1 MKKILFLADA
11 QKFNAGTLDFASFLC
26 RLQQSSLTG
35 VFVESTGQDPHYAV
49 LHQDIVYGGVMV
61 GIETPV
67 EQLKEE
73 RIRKN
78 IAFFEN
84 SCINRGL
91 AFETRSISAHAL
103 EQVLLES
110 RYADLILIDP
120 AMCFDDISS
129 TSPNTFVRKVLA
141 QSECPAIIMPE
152 HFTGLEEIIFAFD
165 GSPSSVFAIR
175 QFTLNFPQLAGK
187 PVSVVTANAA
197 KLVTAEEKQKM
208 QDWLERYYRHVSFHT
223 IEGESRSGLLEYV
236 LGREN
241 AMVIMGAYGR
251 GTLSSF
257 FSSSH
262 ADRLARYA
270 SKALFISHP

>member
-26 RLQQSSLTG
+26 RQQHSSLTG

-78 IAFFEN
+78 IAFFESN
-84 SCINRGL
+84 CINRGL
-91 AFETRSISAHAL
+91 AYEAIRLRGHAL
-103 EQVLLES
+103 DQLLLES

-120 AMCFDDISS
+120 AMCFNDISS
-129 TSPNTFVRKVLA
+129 TSPTSFVRKVLA
-141 QSECPAIIMPE
+141 HAECPAIIMPE
-152 HFTGLEEIIFAFD
+152 HFTGLDEIIFAYD
-165 GSPSSVFAIR
+165 GSPASVFAIR
-175 QFTLNFPQLAGK
+175 QFTYNFKELTSK
-187 PVSVVTANAA
+187 PITVVTANAA
-197 KLVTAEEKQKM
+197 TLVTAEEKQRM
-208 QDWLERYYRHVSFHT
+208 DDWLERHYRRLSYQS

-236 LGREN
+236 LSRNN

>member
-78 IAFFEN
+78 IAFFQN
-84 SCINRGL
+84 NCINRGL
-91 AFETRSISAHAL
+91 SFEAMSISGPAL

-129 TSPNTFVRKVLA
+129 TSPNSFVRKVLSQA
-141 QSECPAIIMPE
+141 ECPAVIMPE
-152 HFTGLEEIIFAFD
+152 HFGGLEEIVFAFD
-165 GSPSSVFAIR
+165 GSPASVFAIR
-175 QFTLNFPQLAGK
+175 QFTLNFPQLAAR
-187 PVSVVTANAA
+187 PVTVVTANAA
-197 KLVTAEEKQKM
+197 KLVTEEEKLKM
-208 QDWLERYYRHVSFHT
+208 QEWLERYYRNVVFHT
-223 IEGESRSGLLEYV
+223 IEGESRAGLLEYV